1 MASVSTLRPVAAQPA
16 AVQEDTPPFLL
27 RNPGTGEGGTLGPN
41 LIARANSGGLD
52 VMPIFHPDRQRPQ
65 FDIAR
70 AWRHFSNFRKN
81 KEETSEVFGVFEALP
96 WRGVIERTNSF
107 LSTVRG
113 RSIFESE
120 PFLPEILDDHR
131 ALRRLPKYSF
141 AHEYCDYME
150 REQLTAAGLVQ
161 ATTACR
167 GDGQRLDDGVEW
179 YNDRLRDTHDL
190 LHILTGFGRDT
201 LGEQCVLAYVYKQ
214 RPSPGHVA
222 VAYAGALL
230 MRVKMKSRAPVM
242 RAVMEAQRNGKFCV
256 SIAEQSV
263 RDLLRMSSEQVRSY
277 LNIGSERWY
286 SRAQQVWREEGIDP
300 KSVLGKQGNV

>member
-1 MASVSTLRPVAAQPA
+1 MVSINTLQALDEQSA
-16 AVQEDTPPFLL
+16 AVQEDAPPFLL
-27 RNPGTGEGGTLGPN
+27 RQPGTAEGGTLGPDM
-41 LIARANSGGLD
+41 LVRDRAGGIEVL
-52 VMPIFHPDRQRPQ
+52 PIIHPDRQRPKFQ
-65 FDIAR
+65 FAK
-70 AWRHFSNFRKN
+70 AWHHFSNFREN

-96 WRGVIERTNSF
+96 WRGVIERASRF
-107 LSTVRG
+107 LSEERG
-113 RSIFESE
+113 RSIFGSE
-120 PFLPEILDDHR
+120 PFLPEILDDHQS
-131 ALRRLPKYSF
+131 LRRLPKNSF

-150 REQLTAAGLVQ
+150 REQLTAEGLVQ

-167 GDGQRLDDGVEW
+167 GDSQRLDDGVEW

-214 RPSPGHVA
+214 RPSPGHVT

-230 MRVKMKSRAPVM
+230 MLGKMKSRAPVL
-242 RAVMEAQRNGKFCV
+242 RAVMEAQRNGKSCMT
-256 SIAEQSV
+256 IAEQSV
-263 RDLLRMSSEQVRSY
+263 RELLRMSSEEVRKY

-300 KSVLGKQGNV
+300 MAVLGKQGTG

>member
-1 MASVSTLRPVAAQPA
+1 MASVSTLQAFAEQPV
-16 AVQEDTPPFLL
+16 VVRESTPPFLL
-27 RNPGTGEGGTLGPN
+27 RDGGTDEGGSFG
-41 LIARANSGGLD
+41 ANILVRERGGNFELLPM
-52 VMPIFHPDRQRPQ
+52 VHPDRQRPKFQ
-65 FDIAR
+65 FAK
-70 AWRHFSNFRKN
+70 AWRHFSNFREN

-96 WRGVIERTNSF
+96 WRSVIERASEF
-107 LSTVRG
+107 LSTEPG
-113 RSIFESE
+113 RSIFASE
-120 PFLPEILDDHR
+120 PFLPEILDDHK
-131 ALRRLPKYSF
+131 ALRRLPKNSF

-161 ATTACR
+161 ATTALH
-167 GDGQRLDDGVEW
+167 GDGRLDDGVEW

-201 LGEQCVLAYVYKQ
+201 LGEQCVLAYVFKQ

-242 RAVMEAQRNGKFCV
+242 RAVMEAQRNGRSCLP
-256 SIAEQSV
+256 IAEQSV
-263 RDLLRMSSEQVRSY
+263 RELLRMSSEEIRRY

-286 SRAQQVWREEGIDP
+286 GRVQQVWREEGIDP
-300 KSVLGKQGNV
+300 KAVLGKQGSV